1 MDEITVQLKGS
12 GQGAFPP
19 GLTISQIIETLD
31 PGLSRKAVA
40 AWLDGSLVDLGCPI
54 EKDSIIEVVSLDS
67 PEALDV
73 LRHSAA
79 HLMAAAVTQL
89 FPSARLGIGPAT
101 GDGFYYD
108 FDLEEPISEADV
120 SRIEETMGGLATRD
134 LPFERMELS
143 KKEAK
148 EVFKAKGEHL
158 KLELLD
164 EIAEDRVS
172 LYRTGEFVDLCR
184 GPHLSSTGMI
194 KAFKLLSVSGA
205 YWRGSEKNKMLQRL
219 YGTAFPSRE
228 ELESY
233 LFKLEEAKRRDHRRL
248 GRDLDLYSVQEEA
261 GPGLILWHP
270 KGSLV
275 RKLIEDFWKEE
286 HSKAGYQLVYT
297 PHIARLDV
305 WRQSGHW
312 EFYREN
318 MFSPMEIEGLEYEI
332 KPMNCPFHI
341 LIYKSQTRSYRDL
354 PIRWAELGTV
364 YRFERSGVL
373 HGLLRVR
380 GFTQDDAHIFCRP
393 DQLEGEIFGVLD
405 LTLFILKAF
414 GFEEYE
420 IYLSTRPERY
430 AGSLEGWERA
440 EASLRQALERQDL
453 PYQVDPGQGVFYGP
467 KIDVKIKDVLG
478 RAWQCTTIQVDFN
491 LPERFDIKYAGE
503 DGKLHQPIMVH
514 RAIMGSLERFFG
526 ILIEHYAGAFPTW
539 LAPVQV
545 RILTVA
551 DRHHEYADEVSR
563 DISSQ
568 GIRVEVDKR
577 NEKVG
582 FKVRQGEVEK
592 VPFMVVIGD
601 REEMERRVSVRV
613 RGGRDLGSHTLES
626 FVDLVRKEAVLPSR
640 R

>member
-108 FDLEEPISEADV
+108 FDLEEPISEADF